1 VDQTAI
7 VSTGDNDKELYYIL
21 HCGVYFFLCKW
32 ILSFRLLLT
41 ECNPEVCPAGE
52 RCNNQCFEKREYP
65 PLVPH
70 RTQVRGWGLKTL
82 APIRKGQFVIE
93 YVGEMIDE
101 QEYQRRIQKMHEQ
114 KEENYYFLTI
124 DKDRTLDAGPKGNV
138 ARFMNHSCQPNCE
151 TQKWTVNGDTR
162 VGLFAQCDIPADT
175 ELTFN
180 YNLECIGK
188 EKKICRCGAPNCSG
202 FIGVKVKPVIGNFS
216 R

>member
-1 VDQTAI
+1 
-7 VSTGDNDKELYYIL
+7 
-21 HCGVYFFLCKW
+21 
-32 ILSFRLLLT
+32 LLLT